1 MIRKSDGSR
10 FAIPYNRL
18 SAKDQSFVLELP
30 LYAAI
35 LASSVPSADEAPE
48 NNSEREILNLRQIKL
63 REVKGRVQKNETLL
77 RQIGP
82 AAKKVSQ
89 ARAGMND

>member
-1 MIRKSDGSR
+1 VIRKSDGSQ

-30 LYAAI
+30 LYAAM

-48 NNSEREILNLRQIKL
+48 NNSEREILRFRQIKMQ
-63 REVKGRVQKNETLL
+63 EVEDRIQKNETLL